1 MADPENGEQLQTERS
16 EVKMLFKETIYG
28 VVASLVYRWR
38 TTIAVSESPKV
49 MSIEQTVETVLTTDS
64 SLVRFGD
71 GELAILQGGFISYQN
86 YSRQLADELRDA
98 LTTERP
104 KFLVCVPGV
113 FDGMPDVD
121 KSIRS
126 WWIKQ
131 LLRGYLPWKA
141 LTGSKRL
148 FGNAFLSRP
157 YMMHRHFPR
166 SKIDSLFR
174 DIQRLW
180 HARDVT
186 IVEGTDTRFGV
197 GNDLLDN
204 AASVTRILCPSR
216 NAFEALR
223 QIEESCLAVPTGNL
237 FLVALGPAAKP
248 LIVRLHRSG
257 RRALDLGH
265 LDIEYE
271 WFLRDAKGPVLVPGK
286 AMDGTVGTEGTG
298 ASGEDAMYLRQVI
311 DTISA

>member
-1 MADPENGEQLQTERS
+1 
-16 EVKMLFKETIYG
+16 
-28 VVASLVYRWR
+28 
-38 TTIAVSESPKV
+38 
-49 MSIEQTVETVLTTDS
+49 MSIAQTVESVLTTES

-71 GELAILQGGFISYQN
+71 GELAIMLGGCISYQK
-86 YSRQLADELRDA
+86 YSPQLAEALREA
-98 LTTERP
+98 LITERP

-113 FDGMPDVD
+113 FDGMHEVD
-121 KSIRS
+121 RSIRR

-141 LTGSKRL
+141 LTGSKIL

-157 YMMHRHFPR
+157 YMIHRHLPP
-166 SKIDSLFR
+166 SKTDGLFR
-174 DIQRLW
+174 DIRRLW

-186 IVEGTDTRFGV
+186 IVEGTDTKFGV

-216 NAFEALR
+216 NAFEVLE
-223 QIEESCLAVPTGNL
+223 QIEESCLALPVGNL
-237 FLVALGPAAKP
+237 FVVALGPAAKP

-271 WFLRDAKGPVLVPGK
+271 WFLRDAKRPILVPGK

-298 ASGEDAMYLRQVI
+298 TSVEDALYLRQVI
-311 DTISA
+311 DTVSG